1 MRDDQAKTMFS
12 LNFVLGKSRSSV
24 ALIVLLVCAVLS
36 ANAAD
41 GAIIAHNTPV
51 FVSTAKKLG
60 SEVTSNIIDFTIW
73 LNLHNHGALDALVA
87 EIYDHNSP
95 NYRHFL
101 KRTDFAARFAPTA
114 AEAKTV
120 QEFLEAHNLTVVNV
134 GPDNF
139 FVRGRG
145 TVGDVQAAF
154 HVQLNHYQVGNE
166 TRRANDRDP
175 YVEGAASLLVRSIS
189 GLDDSAFVHPMM
201 AKPVNLANRK
211 STNAV
216 SGALRPA
223 SISEASSFFSSNCFD
238 GVETQTFSTDNNG
251 SFPVGTY
258 TGMHLNYE
266 TTTSA
271 GCAYTPPVIQ
281 AAYNLTGLYN
291 EGFTGTGQTIAI
303 IDWCGSTTI
312 ESDANAFSAKFGLP
326 KLNASNF
333 SIIPTGPSDCN
344 GPDNVEINIDV
355 EWAHAIAPGA
365 NINLIVPPTNDAADI
380 DTAEYLTIING
391 LGNVISGSFG
401 APENSLAATELENGN
416 LLSELAAAFGI
427 SANFATGDDGD
438 FTILE
443 GAPTVSYPAD
453 SPFSTA
459 VGGVTLAL
467 NPDNSIAWQ
476 EGWGSNLTVFTAEGT
491 IFDPPDTLGF
501 YGGAGGGPSNCFVQ
515 GSDGSVAVHPDGPVQ
530 GIDCL
535 AGFPKPSYQKKV
547 PGKSRQLPDI
557 SWLADPFTGAA
568 ILITVPDQ
576 VPSRLWQ
583 VWGGTSVATPMFSA
597 LWAIANEKAEA
608 NGGEP
613 LGQAAP
619 YLYTLPSDAIFDVV
633 PITSPDN
640 VTASIQESV
649 RKTKKYSVNQVL
661 GGRSPVDFT
670 SSIWDDPDSQNL
682 AYVVSFGTDCS
693 TLPLLY
699 QNGTSCRDPSALHT
713 DVGWDNV
720 TGVGTPNAQNFV
732 DAIVSMAAK

>member
-1 MRDDQAKTMFS
+1 MRYDQTKTLHS
-12 LNFVLGKSRSSV
+12 LKFVLRKSRSSV

-36 ANAAD
+36 ANAVD

-73 LNLHNHGALDALVA
+73 LNLHNHGAFDALVA
-87 EIYDHNSP
+87 EIYDRNSS

-120 QEFLEAHNLTVVNV
+120 QEFLEARNLTVVNV

-139 FVRGRG
+139 FVRSRG
-145 TVGDVQAAF
+145 TVADVQAAF
-154 HVQLNHYQVGNE
+154 HVQLNYYQVGNE

-189 GLDDSAFVHPMM
+189 GLDDSVFVHPMM
-201 AKPVNLANRK
+201 AKPVKLADRK
-211 STNAV
+211 STNAI

-223 SISEASSFFSSNCFD
+223 LISETSSFFSSNCFD
-238 GVETQTFSTDNNG
+238 GVETQTFSTNNNG

-266 TTTSA
+266 TATSA
-271 GCAYTPPVIQ
+271 GCGYTPPVIQ

-291 EGFTGTGQTIAI
+291 EGFTGKGQTIAI

-312 ESDANAFSAKFGLP
+312 ESDANAFAAKFGLP

-365 NINLIVPPTNDAADI
+365 NINLIVPPTNDASDI

-401 APENSLAATELENGN
+401 GPENSLAATELENGN

-459 VGGVTLAL
+459 IGGVTLAL

-476 EGWGSNLTVFTAEGT
+476 EGWGNNLTVFTAGGT
-491 IFDPPDTLGF
+491 IFDPPYTLGF
-501 YGGAGGGPSNCFVQ
+501 YGGAGGGTSNCFVQ
-515 GSDGSVAVHPDGPVQ
+515 GSDDSVAVPADGPVQ

-547 PGKSRQLPDI
+547 PGKFRQLPDI

-608 NGGEP
+608 NGGAP

-633 PITSPDN
+633 PITSHDN

-649 RKTKKYSVNQVL
+649 RKTKEYTANQVL
-661 GGRSPVDFT
+661 GGRGPVDFT

-699 QNGTSCRDPSALHT
+699 QNGTSCRNASALHT

-732 DAIVSMAAK
+732 DAIVAMAAK